1 MNDEHTLD
9 LPQMALDSLG
19 DIALGNDSTA
29 DAYILGW
36 MDGWHKAQ
44 AHMERKDMER
54 AVNTR
59 SARCFGLIAE
69 STAACPI

>member
-1 MNDEHTLD
+1 MNDEHALD

-19 DIALGNDSTA
+19 DIALGGDSPA

-44 AHMERKDMER
+44 EYTDKKD
-54 AVNTR
+54 TK
-59 SARCFGLIAE
+59 
-69 STAACPI
+69 

>member
-1 MNDEHTLD
+1 MNDEHALD

-19 DIALGNDSTA
+19 DIALGSDSPA

-44 AHMERKDMER
+44 AHMERKDME
-54 AVNTR
+54 
-59 SARCFGLIAE
+59 
-69 STAACPI
+69 

>member
-1 MNDEHTLD
+1 MNDEPALD

-19 DIALGNDSTA
+19 DIALGSDSPA

-44 AHMERKDMER
+44 EYTDKKD
-54 AVNTR
+54 TK
-59 SARCFGLIAE
+59 
-69 STAACPI
+69 